1 MSLSNFVAIRY
12 LKSNREN
19 RFFSWITV
27 LSVSGLAIGVAAL
40 IVVLSVINGFEE
52 ELRKRFLHANA
63 HIMAYR
69 YPAGLSDPDRWAEVI
84 LKDFPKDV
92 KGVSPF
98 VHYETM
104 AKKGTIMRAVLV
116 RGISPDAREKVQS
129 LEGLIK
135 PFSALKILQNEV
147 DLRRNGK
154 PAPEIPSII
163 LGSGLRRIL
172 DVDIGSNLKLITPTE
187 NRYSDT
193 KTFKVVG
200 IYDSGLKHYDNRL
213 IAMSLPAAGDLFS
226 MGDLVTGLEIGLRDA
241 GRSGLVAKS
250 MDEKY
255 NLSFRE
261 WQTYNRPLFEAMER
275 ERLVIS
281 LIVAMVV
288 VVAGFN
294 ILTTIFVSVSQK
306 QKDISILKSIGATN
320 QLILKI
326 FLTQGIIIGVLG
338 GTIGAL
344 LALLISGVLER
355 YQFIELP
362 DPYFLQSLPV
372 DYNYLTYTG
381 VCGAAIMICIVASL
395 YPAVIASKVTP
406 TEGFRGTGQAL

>member
-261 WQTYNRPLFEAMER
+261 WQTYNL
-275 ERLVIS
+275 S
-281 LIVAMVV
+281 LIH
-288 VVAGFN
+288 
-294 ILTTIFVSVSQK
+294 I
-306 QKDISILKSIGATN
+306 
-320 QLILKI
+320 
-326 FLTQGIIIGVLG
+326 
-338 GTIGAL
+338 
-344 LALLISGVLER
+344 
-355 YQFIELP
+355 
-362 DPYFLQSLPV
+362 
-372 DYNYLTYTG
+372 
-381 VCGAAIMICIVASL
+381 
-395 YPAVIASKVTP
+395 
-406 TEGFRGTGQAL
+406 